1 MMASLF
7 IYSLVW
13 CSIHV
18 ILGIP
23 TLDYYLPSREA
34 PNVLRLD
41 CVGDN
46 GVPDT
51 NARFNFYNTSGVL
64 LMEQPTDINEDYL
77 IYDISADLEVN
88 ISCEIEGEH
97 SESVMFYG

>member
-1 MMASLF
+1 MLLAQFSLHACLKRERSHDGIF
-7 IYSLVW
+7 VHLYSLVW

-46 GVPDT
+46 GVPPMQDSIFIT
-51 NARFNFYNTSGVL
+51 LAVCY
-64 LMEQPTDINEDYL
+64 
-77 IYDISADLEVN
+77 
-88 ISCEIEGEH
+88 
-97 SESVMFYG
+97 